1 MKMDMSSINID
12 LSLFKNSFE
21 LDADIVG
28 KISGILMNG
37 VLTLK
42 NEGDMYKFGAHEA
55 DNYSSSV
62 MKYSVFSEE
71 NEPASKLEVL
81 ELREKLKEVTKFFEY
96 INNERK
102 LFRGIVMAMLQKK
115 FWSILGDEKTN
126 QFFVSKL
133 GGINT
138 ELMKKRIT
146 LLEASLEEANSKLT
160 QKDKELKT
168 ALEDRLLL
176 TKKLEK
182 ANADLKRLILDE
194 GKNKT
199 NTLDSNNSNPAIM
212 MNSITMD
219 PPQIQR
225 NINNEYAP
233 STRAVEVKKLQHQ
246 PSKAIISRTLS
257 KKESTTNTSQ
267 LQSKETSVKKNLRQ
281 KDSVQIFVDEY
292 ISPDLDQ
299 VETLYQRNSKRPDST
314 RNRK

>member
-1 MKMDMSSINID
+1 MSSINID

-21 LDADIVG
+21 LDADIVS
-28 KISGILMNG
+28 KISGILMNN

-42 NEGDMYKFGAHEA
+42 NESDIYKYGAHEA
-55 DNYSSSV
+55 DNFSNSV

-71 NEPASKLEVL
+71 NETGSKLEVL
-81 ELREKLKEVTKFFEY
+81 ELKEKLKEVTKFFEY

-115 FWSILGDEKTN
+115 FWSIIGDEKTN

-138 ELMKKRIT
+138 ELMKKRIMV
-146 LLEASLEEANSKLT
+146 LEVNLEDANTKLT
-160 QKDKELKT
+160 RKEKELKS

-199 NTLDSNNSNPAIM
+199 NTLDSNTSNPAIM
-212 MNSITMD
+212 INSITMD
-219 PPQIQR
+219 PPQIVR
-225 NINNEYAP
+225 NMHTEYTP
-233 STRAVEVKKLQHQ
+233 STRVIETKKIQQQ
-246 PSKAIISRTLS
+246 PSKAVIPRMIS
-257 KKESTTNTSQ
+257 KKESLTNTSH
-267 LQSKETSVKKNLRQ
+267 LQSKETSVKKHLKQ
-281 KDSVQIFVDEY
+281 KDNVQIFVDEY

-299 VETLYQRNSKRPDST
+299 VQTLYQRNPKRPDST
-314 RNRK
+314 RNKK